1 MLRKP
6 GYRAFKNMQS
16 MPKIVKKF
24 RYGLELSIGNSNK
37 SEKSALLYIH
47 RNLHSQ
53 NCKPIDCELIL
64 VHPPLSIYFSMVSM
78 CIM

>member
-47 RNLHSQ
+47 RNLHS
-53 NCKPIDCELIL
+53 
-64 VHPPLSIYFSMVSM
+64 
-78 CIM
+78 